1 MTHWDSGFL
10 LLVSKPRSHK
20 TWPELTVCFLCAFKK
35 ERIGENQR
43 ISSQQLRSCNNKWV
57 RSPSAL
63 QMWCNI
69 NNRKKESPAPWQP
82 CFAHCWV
89 AAFKGCQFVADCQ
102 QDRACFTLTISW
114 VLELDF
120 LFWKRNEKRLDR
132 NKHYEMDR
140 GRWEKQLWF
149 WILYV
154 NHLFLHQQSTTVPH
168 KFNPPYYYFSW
179 MAYCTNLPDLMK
191 NKSLCSLQVKWP
203 LSISPIQTNQI
214 GNYIIYT

>member
-154 NHLFLHQQSTTVPH
+154 NHLFLHQQSFTNSIHLILFFLEWLIVPT
-168 KFNPPYYYFSW
+168 YLISW
-179 MAYCTNLPDLMK
+179 KTSLSVVYRWNDHLAFLPFR
-191 NKSLCSLQVKWP
+191 
-203 LSISPIQTNQI
+203 QI
-214 GNYIIYT
+214 RLGTILFILK